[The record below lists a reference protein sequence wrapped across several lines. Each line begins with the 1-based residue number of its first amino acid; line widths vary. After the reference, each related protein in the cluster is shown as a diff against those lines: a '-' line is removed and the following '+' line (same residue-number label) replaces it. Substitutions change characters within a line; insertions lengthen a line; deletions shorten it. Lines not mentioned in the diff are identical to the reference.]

1 MYIALGCQ
9 QVSIRPVGLVWMR
22 VPYILLPGKIMITLN
37 INEDGYNTDIAR
49 YRFWGYFMHT

>member
-1 MYIALGCQ
+1 MSAGE